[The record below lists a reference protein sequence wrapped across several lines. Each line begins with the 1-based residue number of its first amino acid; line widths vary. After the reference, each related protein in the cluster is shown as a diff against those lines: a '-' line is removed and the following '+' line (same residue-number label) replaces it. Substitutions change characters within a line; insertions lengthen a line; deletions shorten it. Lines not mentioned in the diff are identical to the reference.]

1 MRWSSSMGET
11 KYQIIIFLKW
21 VGKYFQFFLFFFH
34 FFFWIKF
41 YKYISQ
47 LFKSISLKSGGFIN
61 MIWISGFGTGWY
73 ANRVSIR
80 NAYKLDHLILM
91 IFWNTYDFLFFRI
104 WFGWLFKIV
113 WIFIPCWI
121 LKLNG
126 LRTSIDFKIPSNHLQ
141 LQSLISTSIILQKI
155 NFSFHFSLQNVY
167 SYSIL

>member
-1 MRWSSSMGET
+1 MIKFNGWNKISD
-11 KYQIIIFLKW
+11 Y
-21 VGKYFQFFLFFFH
+21 YFFEMSWKILSIFLFFFH
-34 FFFWIKF
+34 FVFWIKF

-73 ANRVSIR
+73 ANR

-104 WFGWLFKIV
+104 WTGCLFKIV